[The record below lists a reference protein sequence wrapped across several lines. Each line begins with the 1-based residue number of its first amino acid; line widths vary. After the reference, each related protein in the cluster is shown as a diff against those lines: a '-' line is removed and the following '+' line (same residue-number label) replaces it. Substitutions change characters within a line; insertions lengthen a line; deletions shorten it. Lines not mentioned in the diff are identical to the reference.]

1 MSERA
6 GVDERAPLHERA
18 GGVTIRLEHAGKT
31 FDDGTRA
38 LEPVD
43 LEIRAGE
50 TLVFLGPSGCGKTT
64 TLRLVAGLD
73 EPDPG
78 GKVWFDTDDVTAVP
92 IEKRNV
98 GMVFQSYALFP
109 NMSVE
114 DNVAY
119 GLKVR
124 RVDPAERNRRVADML
139 QMMHIGEL
147 AHRRVDQLSGG
158 QRQRVALAR
167 AIAPRPR
174 VLLLDEPLTAL
185 DAKLR
190 ETLRVEIDRLL
201 RSLAITTIYV
211 THDQAEAMALGDRIA
226 VMQKGRIA
234 QIGTPRE
241 IYQRPSNAFVA
252 GFIGAMN
259 RVAVSLDNG
268 YLIGAGTRIRWS
280 STNAGAEILFRP
292 EDVNI
297 HDDETS
303 PPQME
308 GRIVSAFFLGDHTRL
323 SVDLGAGEPITVRTE
338 ARRSFAAGD
347 TVRLSLSDQSILWPE
362 G

>member
-1 MSERA
+1 MSAAE
-6 GVDERAPLHERA
+6 GVP
-18 GGVTIRLEHAGKT
+18 IRLERAGKT

-38 LEPVD
+38 LEPTD
-43 LEIRAGE
+43 LSIRAGE

-73 EPDPG
+73 QPDAG
-78 GKVWFDTDDVTAVP
+78 GRVWFGDDDVTEVP
-92 IEKRNV
+92 IERRNV

-109 NMSVE
+109 NLSVE
-114 DNVAY
+114 ENVAY

-124 RVDPAERNRRVADML
+124 RVDPSERRSRVAQML
-139 QMMHIGEL
+139 EMMHITEL
-147 AHRRVDQLSGG
+147 AHRRIDQLSGG

-211 THDQAEAMALGDRIA
+211 THDQTEAMALGDRIA

-241 IYQRPSNAFVA
+241 IYQQPASAFVA

-259 RVAVSLDNG
+259 RIAVRLENG
-268 YLIGAGTRIRWS
+268 YLIGPGTRIAW
-280 STNAGAEILFRP
+280 NGAPPSGDMLFRP
-292 EDVNI
+292 EDVNV
-297 HDDETS
+297 HDEAGLVPS
-303 PPQME
+303 LQ
-308 GRIVSAFFLGDHTRL
+308 GRVVSAFFLGDHTRL
-323 SVDLGAGEPITVRTE
+323 SVDLGAAEPITVRTE
-338 ARRSFAAGD
+338 ARRQFAAGD
-347 TVRLSLSDQSILWPE
+347 AVSLHLAPERILWSAS
-362 G
+362 